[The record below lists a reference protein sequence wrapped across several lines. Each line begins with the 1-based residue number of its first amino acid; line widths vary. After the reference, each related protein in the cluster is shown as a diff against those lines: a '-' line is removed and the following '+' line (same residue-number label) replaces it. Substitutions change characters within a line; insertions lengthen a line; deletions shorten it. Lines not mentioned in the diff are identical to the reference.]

1 MKLSVIIITKNEA
14 ANIAKCLKSV
24 DFADEFI
31 VVDSGSTDGTVELAR
46 ALGARVEV
54 TSDWPGFGPQKNRAV
69 DLATGDWVL
78 SIDADELVT
87 PELAREIQ
95 ETLKAPRGDVYEM
108 PRLSNFCGRD
118 IRHSGW
124 WPTTWCACSSA
135 ARRASTTPTCMSAWC
150 RTTASARCSSRAI
163 STIFPTTRW
172 TR

>member
-95 ETLKAPRGDVYEM
+95 ETLKAPRGM
-108 PRLSNFCGRD
+108 SMKCRACPLLRPRHPPQRLVARLRGAPVQA
-118 IRHSGW
+118 RHG
-124 WPTTWCACSSA
+124 ALQ
-135 ARRASTTPTCMSAWC
+135 RRL
-150 RTTASARCSSRAI
+150 RA
-163 STIFPTTRW
+163 
-172 TR
+172 

>member
-95 ETLKAPRGDVYEM
+95 ETLG
-108 PRLSNFCGRD
+108 
-118 IRHSGW
+118 
-124 WPTTWCACSSA
+124 A
-135 ARRASTTPTCMSAWC
+135 ARRCL
-150 RTTASARCSSRAI
+150 
-163 STIFPTTRW
+163 
-172 TR
+172 

>member
-31 VVDSGSTDGTVELAR
+31 VVDSGSTDAR
-46 ALGARVEV
+46 SSSRAGRARV

-95 ETLKAPRGDVYEM
+95 ER
-108 PRLSNFCGRD
+108 SGRAAMSKC
-118 IRHSGW
+118 R
-124 WPTTWCACSSA
+124 ACPISA
-135 ARRASTTPTCMSAWC
+135 AATSA
-150 RTTASARCSSRAI
+150 TAVVARLRGAPVQARHGALNDAYVHERVVPNDGKRPLQLRAI
-163 STIFPTTRW
+163 STISPMTRW

>member
-1 MKLSVIIITKNEA
+1 M
-14 ANIAKCLKSV
+14 
-24 DFADEFI
+24 
-31 VVDSGSTDGTVELAR
+31 
-46 ALGARVEV
+46 

-108 PRLSNFCGRD
+108 PRLS
-118 IRHSGW
+118 I
-124 WPTTWCACSSA
+124 SA
-135 ARRASTTPTCMSAWC
+135 AATSA
-150 RTTASARCSSRAI
+150 TAGGGDYVVRLFKRGTARFNDAYVHERVVPNDGKRPLQLRAI
-163 STIFPTTRW
+163 STISPMTRW

>member
-14 ANIAKCLKSV
+14 ANIAKCCLKSV

-46 ALGARVEV
+46 ALGARVEA
-54 TSDWPGFGPQKNRAV
+54 SDWPGFGPQKNRAV

-95 ETLKAPRGDVYEM
+95 ETLG
-108 PRLSNFCGRD
+108 
-118 IRHSGW
+118 
-124 WPTTWCACSSA
+124 A
-135 ARRASTTPTCMSAWC
+135 ARRCL
-150 RTTASARCSSRAI
+150 
-163 STIFPTTRW
+163 
-172 TR
+172 

>member
-124 WPTTWCACSSA
+124 WPDYVVRLFKRGT
-135 ARRASTTPTCMSAWC
+135 ARFNDAYVHERVVPNDGK
-150 RTTASARCSSRAI
+150 RPLQLKGHFHH
-163 STIFPTTRW
+163 FPTTRW